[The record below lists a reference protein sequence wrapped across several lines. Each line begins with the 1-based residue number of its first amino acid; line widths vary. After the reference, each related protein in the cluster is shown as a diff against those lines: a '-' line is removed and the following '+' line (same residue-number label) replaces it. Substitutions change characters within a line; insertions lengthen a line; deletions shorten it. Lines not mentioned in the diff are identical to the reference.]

1 MSRLFHVALDL
12 RAGLDAGARGHVAP
26 GDRAAAVD
34 PRHGAA
40 VERYVRAILLMTGED
55 ILRLLRARA
64 AEVVVGVELEA
75 AREAVR
81 EVLGGRGGEEEG
93 LRGAASSRSARKKLL
108 KRSLAL

>member
-1 MSRLFHVALDL
+1 MSRLIKVALDL
-12 RAGLDAGARGHVAP
+12 LAGLDAGARRHVAT

-34 PRHGAA
+34 PGHGAA

-75 AREAVR
+75 TREAVR
-81 EVLGGRGGEEEG
+81 DVLGGRVNEEEG
-93 LRGAASSRSARKKLL
+93 LRGGASSRAAGIA
-108 KRSLAL
+108 AL